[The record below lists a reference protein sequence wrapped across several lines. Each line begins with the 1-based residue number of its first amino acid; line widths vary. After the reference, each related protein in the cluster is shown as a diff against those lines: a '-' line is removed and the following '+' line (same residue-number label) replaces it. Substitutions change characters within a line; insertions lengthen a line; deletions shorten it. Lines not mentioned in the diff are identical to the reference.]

1 MNTKRI
7 LLPILAIAICM
18 LTACNWT
25 VGDCYP
31 REEWEGGAGAGG
43 PVGPPVPIFS
53 SSASGDFGDAP
64 PSGPQ
69 DGSKEKIQCNKTEDE
84 DEEESPSDSS
94 ERPTDSPTSPPPPD
108 PCQQSGAPS
117 MGCTGKIPIDPRA
130 FNFVT
135 IVAYDGTGVAGGWQ
149 EAKAYLAFGHDN
161 EGDSTCMVH
170 IGMPLRSEE
179 WGMISSDRASSIS
192 ADVANLSADD
202 VYKKDRGADL
212 PPGVFCKTFK
222 SRMISRFKSDFYIGI
237 GARVQ
242 NP

>member
-1 MNTKRI
+1 MNTKKI
-7 LLPILAIAICM
+7 LLLVVAIAVWV

-31 REEWEGGAGAGG
+31 REEWEKGGGAGD
-43 PVGPPVPIFS
+43 PVGPPVPVITS
-53 SSASGDFGDAP
+53 VASGDFGAEP
-64 PSGPQ
+64 PQGPQ
-69 DGSKEKIQCNKTEDE
+69 DGKNEKIQCNKTDE

-94 ERPTDSPTSPPPPD
+94 ERPTDSPTSPPD

-117 MGCTGKIPIDPRA
+117 MGCTGKILIDPRA

-149 EAKAYLAFGHDN
+149 EAKANLAFGHDR

-170 IGMPLRSEE
+170 IGMPLRSEA
-179 WGMISSDRASSIS
+179 WGKISSDRAAGIS

-202 VYKKDRGADL
+202 VYKKDGGADL
-212 PPGVFCKTFK
+212 PPGIFCKKFK
-222 SRMISRFKSDFYIGI
+222 YRMIERFESDFYRGI